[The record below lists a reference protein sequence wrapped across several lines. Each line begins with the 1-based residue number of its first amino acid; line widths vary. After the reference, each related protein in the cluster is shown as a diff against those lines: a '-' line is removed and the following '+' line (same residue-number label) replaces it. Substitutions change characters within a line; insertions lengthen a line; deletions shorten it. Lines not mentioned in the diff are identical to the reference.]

1 MHPAIQHPHEP
12 GWCRLWIHA
21 SSRKRYPDSGMVDPS
36 QLLVASVVL
45 LQSSQVCILLD
56 SSLPSFRM
64 PCAIFIES
72 ICLVV
77 LTDSM
82 NRSHCNSGMV
92 FAVNP
97 PTTGNTFAA
106 YVAKAATATHP
117 DPALHQTAPFTPTT
131 SNSTTT
137 ATNPSAAPS
146 LTSGSSATTSGATT
160 STTHTSGAVKIE
172 GRVGVFVGLVGMA
185 MGTLVL

>member
-1 MHPAIQHPHEP
+1 
-12 GWCRLWIHA
+12 
-21 SSRKRYPDSGMVDPS
+21 
-36 QLLVASVVL
+36 
-45 LQSSQVCILLD
+45 
-56 SSLPSFRM
+56 
-64 PCAIFIES
+64 
-72 ICLVV
+72 
-77 LTDSM
+77 
-82 NRSHCNSGMV
+82 MV